1 MTSDTLLA
9 DFLHCVLA
17 GILPLSLEK
26 MAARK
31 SRTATPVPTDLAGRV
46 IPQAIDIEKAL
57 LGALLIEKD
66 AIAKVIDL
74 LTPEAFYE
82 PRHARIYAAI
92 RGLFDQGLPVDLIS
106 VQEAL
111 RRTGDLKDIGPY
123 YLAELTLGVASSAN
137 AETYARII
145 VEKYLL
151 RQIIALSG
159 ELTEKAFQ
167 EEVDAFELL
176 DTAENRLYE
185 LSQHHLR
192 RSVQPGQRVLQ
203 EALALLEKLRHKNQP
218 LTGVPSGFP
227 ELDRMTAGWQRSD
240 LIILA
245 ARPSMGKTAF
255 ALNIARQAAMSG
267 YPVVIFSLEMSALQ
281 LMYRFISM
289 EVEISS
295 ELLRTGK
302 IPPDLWLT
310 LPQKL
315 ERLAQAPIFI
325 DDTPSITIYDLRA
338 KCRRLKAEKDIQL
351 VMIDYLQLMGT
362 TQRAANREQEIASI
376 SRSLKALARELEVP
390 IIALSQL
397 SRAVET
403 RGGDRRPQ
411 LSDLRESGSLEQDAD
426 VVLFLYRP
434 EYYGIMQDEE
444 GNPTQGITEVLLS
457 KQRNGPI
464 GRIRL
469 RFISDCMRFLSIE
482 PTLIP
487 GENGGYTFSSRA
499 NELPSPPEDDDPLPP
514 F

>member
-1 MTSDTLLA
+1 M
-9 DFLHCVLA
+9 
-17 GILPLSLEK
+17 
-26 MAARK
+26 ARK
-31 SRTATPVPTDLAGRV
+31 VKAAATAEVQGRLV
-46 IPQAIDIEKAL
+46 PQALEVERAL

-66 AIAKVIDL
+66 AIAKVVDL
-74 LTPEAFYE
+74 LHAEAFYD
-82 PRHARIYAAI
+82 PRHQKIYAAI
-92 RGLFDQGLPVDLIS
+92 RSLFDQGLPVDLIS
-106 VQEAL
+106 ATEAL
-111 RRTGDLKDIGPY
+111 RRQGHLKEIGPY

-151 RQIIALSG
+151 RQLISLAG

-167 EEVDAFELL
+167 EETDAFELL
-176 DTAENRLYE
+176 DAAENRLYE

-192 RSVQPGQRVLQ
+192 RSVQPAQRVLQ
-203 EALALLEKLRHKNQP
+203 ETLMVLERLRQKNQP

-227 ELDRMTAGWQRSD
+227 ELDRMTAGWQKSD

-255 ALNIARQAAMSG
+255 ALNLARNAAFAG

-281 LMYRFISM
+281 LMYRFISL

-295 ELLRTGK
+295 EKLRTGQ
-302 IPPDLWLT
+302 ISPELWLT

-315 ERLAQAPIFI
+315 ERLARAPLYI

-351 VMIDYLQLMGT
+351 VILDYLQLMGT
-362 TQRAANREQEIASI
+362 TQRSANREQEVAAI
-376 SRSLKALARELEVP
+376 SRSLKALARELEIPV
-390 IIALSQL
+390 IALSQL
-397 SRAVET
+397 SRAVEA

-426 VVLFLYRP
+426 AVLFLYRP
-434 EYYGIMQDEE
+434 EYYGILQDEE
-444 GNPTQGITEVLLS
+444 GNSTHGITEVLLS

-464 GRIRL
+464 GKVRL
-469 RFISDCMRFLSIE
+469 HFLSEYMRFYSV
-482 PTLIP
+482 
-487 GENGGYTFSSRA
+487 ENMATSSGYTLSSRA
-499 NELPSPPEDDDPLPP
+499 NDLPPSPDEEDLPP

>member
-1 MTSDTLLA
+1 MASRKAKTAAPTS
-9 DFLHCVLA
+9 
-17 GILPLSLEK
+17 S
-26 MAARK
+26 
-31 SRTATPVPTDLAGRV
+31 DLTGRV

-66 AIAKVIDL
+66 AIAKVVDL
-74 LTPEAFYE
+74 LHPETFYD
-82 PRHARIYAAI
+82 PRHQKIYRAI
-92 RGLFDQGLPVDLIS
+92 RSLFEQGLPVDLLS
-106 VQEAL
+106 TTEVL
-111 RRTGDLKDIGPY
+111 RRSGDLNEIGPY

-137 AETYARII
+137 AETYARLL

-151 RQIIALSG
+151 RQVIALAG

-167 EEVDAFELL
+167 EETDAFDLL
-176 DTAENRLYE
+176 DAAENRLYE

-192 RSVQPGQRVLQ
+192 RTVQPAQRVLQ
-203 EALALLEKLRHKNQP
+203 ETLAVLEKLRQKNQP

-227 ELDRMTAGWQRSD
+227 ELDRMTAGWQKSD

-255 ALNIARQAAMSG
+255 ALNLAHHAALNG
-267 YPVVIFSLEMSALQ
+267 YPVALFSLEMSALQ
-281 LMYRFISM
+281 LMYRLISL

-295 ELLRTGK
+295 ERLRTGQ
-302 IPPDLWLT
+302 IPPDLWLA

-315 ERLAQAPIFI
+315 ERLAQAPLFI

-362 TQRAANREQEIASI
+362 TQRTANREQEIASI

-434 EYYGIMQDEE
+434 EYYGILQDEE
-444 GNPTQGITEVLLS
+444 GQPTQGITEVLLS

-464 GRIRL
+464 GKVRL
-469 RFISDCMRFLSIE
+469 RFINEYMRFLSLE
-482 PTLIP
+482 PSLLSAGPSSYTLP
-487 GENGGYTFSSRA
+487 SRA
-499 NELPSPPEDDDPLPP
+499 NDLPEEDDLPP

>member
-1 MTSDTLLA
+1 MPSRKTTTPA
-9 DFLHCVLA
+9 
-17 GILPLSLEK
+17 LPEI
-26 MAARK
+26 
-31 SRTATPVPTDLAGRV
+31 AGRV
-46 IPQAIDIEKAL
+46 VPQAVEVEKAL

-74 LTPEAFYE
+74 ITPEVFYD
-82 PRHARIYAAI
+82 PRHQRIYAAI
-92 RGLFDQGLPVDLIS
+92 RGIFDQGLPIDLLS
-106 VQEAL
+106 VTEAL
-111 RRTGDLKDIGPY
+111 KRAGTFKDVGPY

-137 AETYARII
+137 AETYARIL

-151 RQIIALSG
+151 RQMIAISA
-159 ELTEKAFQ
+159 EVTEKAFH
-167 EEVDAFELL
+167 EETDAFELL
-176 DTAENRLYE
+176 DMAENRLYE

-192 RSVQPGQRVLQ
+192 RSIQPAQRVLQ
-203 EALALLEKLRHKNQP
+203 ETLSLLEKLRQRNQP

-227 ELDRMTAGWQRSD
+227 ELDRMTAGWQKSD

-255 ALNIARQAAMSG
+255 ALNIARHAALSG
-267 YPVVIFSLEMSALQ
+267 YATAIFSLEMSALQ

-289 EVEISS
+289 EVEINS
-295 ELLRTGK
+295 EALRTGQ
-302 IPPDLWLT
+302 IPPDLWLA

-315 ERLAQAPIFI
+315 ERLAQAPIYI

-351 VMIDYLQLMGT
+351 VMIDYLQLMGSVQKAPT
-362 TQRAANREQEIASI
+362 REQEIASI
-376 SRSLKALARELEVP
+376 SRSLKALARELDVP

-397 SRAVET
+397 SRAVEM

-426 VVLFLYRP
+426 VVIFLYRP
-434 EYYGIMQDEE
+434 EYYGILQDEE

-464 GRIRL
+464 GKVRL
-469 RFISDCMRFLSIE
+469 RFMSDYMRFLSLE
-482 PTLIP
+482 ATPSLLP
-487 GENGGYTFSSRA
+487 SGGYTLSSRA
-499 NELPSPPEDDDPLPP
+499 NDLPLHPSDEEEDPPP

>member
-1 MTSDTLLA
+1 MAVRKTKGTTAVGTD
-9 DFLHCVLA
+9 VL
-17 GILPLSLEK
+17 
-26 MAARK
+26 
-31 SRTATPVPTDLAGRV
+31 GRV
-46 IPQAIDIEKAL
+46 VPQAIDIERAL

-74 LTPEAFYE
+74 LSPEAFYD
-82 PRHARIYAAI
+82 PRHQRIYAAI
-92 RGLFDQGLPVDLIS
+92 RSLFDQGLPVDLIS
-106 VQEAL
+106 VQEVL
-111 RRTGDLKDIGPY
+111 RRNGELKEVGPY

-137 AETYARII
+137 AENYARII

-151 RQIIALSG
+151 RQIISLAG

-176 DTAENRLYE
+176 DSAENRLYE

-192 RSVQPGQRVLQ
+192 RSVQSGQRVLQ

-227 ELDRMTAGWQRSD
+227 ELDRMTAGWQKSD

-255 ALNIARQAAMSG
+255 ALNLARHAAMSG
-267 YPVVIFSLEMSALQ
+267 YPVAIFSLEMSALQ

-302 IPPDLWLT
+302 IPPDLWLV

-315 ERLAQAPIFI
+315 ERLSQAPIFI

-362 TQRAANREQEIASI
+362 TQRAQNREQEIAAI

-464 GRIRL
+464 GKVRL
-469 RFISDCMRFLSIE
+469 RFISDYMRFLSLE
-482 PTLIP
+482 PSLLPNDSGGFTL
-487 GENGGYTFSSRA
+487 SSRA
-499 NELPSPPEDDDPLPP
+499 NDLPPPSDDDEPFPP

>member
-1 MTSDTLLA
+1 MASRKAKTSS
-9 DFLHCVLA
+9 
-17 GILPLSLEK
+17 LPAPELN
-26 MAARK
+26 
-31 SRTATPVPTDLAGRV
+31 GRV
-46 IPQAIDIEKAL
+46 VPQAIDIEKAL

-66 AIAKVIDL
+66 AIAKVVDL
-74 LTPEAFYE
+74 LHPETFYD
-82 PRHARIYAAI
+82 PRHQKIYSAI
-92 RGLFDQGLPVDLIS
+92 RSLFDQGLPVDLLS
-106 VQEAL
+106 TTEVL
-111 RRTGDLKDIGPY
+111 RRTGDLVEIGPY

-137 AETYARII
+137 AETYARLL

-151 RQIIALSG
+151 RQIIALAG

-167 EEVDAFELL
+167 EETDAFDLL
-176 DTAENRLYE
+176 DQAENRLYE

-192 RSVQPGQRVLQ
+192 RTVQPAQRVLQ
-203 EALALLEKLRHKNQP
+203 ETLAVLEKLRQHNQP

-227 ELDRMTAGWQRSD
+227 ELDRMTAGWQKSD

-255 ALNIARQAAMSG
+255 ALNLAHHAALNG
-267 YPVVIFSLEMSALQ
+267 YPVALFSLEMSALQ
-281 LMYRFISM
+281 LMYRLISL

-295 ELLRTGK
+295 ERLRTGQ
-302 IPPDLWLT
+302 IPPDLWLA

-315 ERLAQAPIFI
+315 ERLAQAPLFI

-362 TQRAANREQEIASI
+362 TQRSANREQEIASI

-434 EYYGIMQDEE
+434 EYYGILQDEE
-444 GNPTQGITEVLLS
+444 GQPTQGITEVLLS

-464 GRIRL
+464 GKVRL
-469 RFISDCMRFLSIE
+469 RFVSEYMRFLSLE
-482 PTLIP
+482 PSLFSASQSSYTLP
-487 GENGGYTFSSRA
+487 SRA
-499 NELPSPPEDDDPLPP
+499 NDLPEEEDLPP

>member
-1 MTSDTLLA
+1 
-9 DFLHCVLA
+9 
-17 GILPLSLEK
+17 
-26 MAARK
+26 MASRK
-31 SRTATPVPTDLAGRV
+31 AKPPSPTTPELNGRV

-66 AIAKVIDL
+66 AIAKVVDL
-74 LTPEAFYE
+74 LYPETFYD
-82 PRHARIYAAI
+82 PRHQKIYAAV
-92 RGLFDQGLPVDLIS
+92 RSLFDQGLPVDLLS
-106 VQEAL
+106 TTEVL
-111 RRTGDLKDIGPY
+111 RRNGDLADIGPY

-137 AETYARII
+137 AETYARLL

-151 RQIIALSG
+151 RQVIALAG

-167 EEVDAFELL
+167 DETDAFDLL
-176 DTAENRLYE
+176 DLAENRLYE

-192 RSVQPGQRVLQ
+192 RTVQPAQRVLQ
-203 EALALLEKLRHKNQP
+203 ETLAVLEKLRQKNQP

-227 ELDRMTAGWQRSD
+227 ELDRMTAGWQKSD

-255 ALNIARQAAMSG
+255 ALNLAHHAALYG
-267 YPVVIFSLEMSALQ
+267 YPVALFSLEMSALQ
-281 LMYRFISM
+281 LMYRLISL

-295 ELLRTGK
+295 ERLRTGQ
-302 IPPDLWLT
+302 IPPELWLA

-315 ERLAQAPIFI
+315 ERLAQAPLFI

-362 TQRAANREQEIASI
+362 TQRSANREQEIASI

-434 EYYGIMQDEE
+434 EYYGILQDEE
-444 GNPTQGITEVLLS
+444 GQPTQGITEVLLS

-464 GRIRL
+464 GKVRL
-469 RFISDCMRFLSIE
+469 RFISEYMRFLSLE
-482 PTLIP
+482 PSLLSGGQSSYTLP
-487 GENGGYTFSSRA
+487 SRA
-499 NELPSPPEDDDPLPP
+499 NDLPEEDDLPP

>member
-1 MTSDTLLA
+1 M
-9 DFLHCVLA
+9 
-17 GILPLSLEK
+17 
-26 MAARK
+26 ARK
-31 SRTATPVPTDLAGRV
+31 AKAAATPEVEGRLV
-46 IPQAIDIEKAL
+46 PQALEVERAL

-66 AIAKVIDL
+66 AIAKVVDL
-74 LTPEAFYE
+74 LHAEAFYD
-82 PRHARIYAAI
+82 PRHQKIYAAI
-92 RGLFDQGLPVDLIS
+92 RSLFDQGLPVDLIS
-106 VQEAL
+106 ATEAL
-111 RRTGDLKDIGPY
+111 RRQGHLKEIGPY

-151 RQIIALSG
+151 RQLISLAG

-167 EEVDAFELL
+167 EETDAFELL
-176 DTAENRLYE
+176 DAAENRLYE

-192 RSVQPGQRVLQ
+192 RSVQPAQRVLQ
-203 EALALLEKLRHKNQP
+203 ETLMVLERLRQKNQP

-227 ELDRMTAGWQRSD
+227 ELDRMTAGWQKSD

-255 ALNIARQAAMSG
+255 ALNLARNAAFAG

-281 LMYRFISM
+281 LMYRFISL

-295 ELLRTGK
+295 EKLRTGQ
-302 IPPDLWLT
+302 ISPEIWLA

-315 ERLAQAPIFI
+315 ERLARAPLYI

-351 VMIDYLQLMGT
+351 VILDYLQLMGT
-362 TQRAANREQEIASI
+362 TQRSANREQEVAAI
-376 SRSLKALARELEVP
+376 SRSLKALARELEIPV
-390 IIALSQL
+390 IALSQL
-397 SRAVET
+397 SRAVEA

-426 VVLFLYRP
+426 AVLFLYRP
-434 EYYGIMQDEE
+434 EYYGILQDEE
-444 GNPTQGITEVLLS
+444 GNSTQGITEVLLS

-464 GRIRL
+464 GKVRL
-469 RFISDCMRFLSIE
+469 HFLSEYMRFYSV
-482 PTLIP
+482 
-487 GENGGYTFSSRA
+487 ENMAASSGYTLSSRA
-499 NELPSPPEDDDPLPP
+499 NDLPPSSDEEEDLPP

>member
-1 MTSDTLLA
+1 MATRKAKGGSPLVA
-9 DFLHCVLA
+9 DLTGKV
-17 GILPLSLEK
+17 
-26 MAARK
+26 
-31 SRTATPVPTDLAGRV
+31 V
-46 IPQAIDIEKAL
+46 PQALEVERAL

-66 AIAKVIDL
+66 AIAKVVDL
-74 LTPEAFYE
+74 LSPETFYE
-82 PRHARIYAAI
+82 PRHQRIYAAI
-92 RGLFDQGLPVDLIS
+92 RSLFDQGLPIDLIS
-106 VQEAL
+106 VTEAL
-111 RRTGDLKDIGPY
+111 RRTGDLKEIGPY

-137 AETYARII
+137 AETYARVI

-151 RQIIALSG
+151 RQLITLAS
-159 ELTEKAFQ
+159 EVAERAFQ
-167 EEVDAFELL
+167 EETDAFDLL
-176 DTAENRLYE
+176 DATENRLYE
-185 LSQHHLR
+185 LSQHHMR
-192 RSVQPGQRVLQ
+192 RSVQSGERVLQ
-203 EALALLEKLRHKNQP
+203 EALALLEKLRQKNQP

-227 ELDRMTAGWQRSD
+227 ELDRMTAGWQKSD

-255 ALNIARQAAMSG
+255 ALNLARNAAMSG
-267 YPVVIFSLEMSALQ
+267 YPVAIFSLEMSALQ

-295 ELLRTGK
+295 EALRTGK
-302 IPPDLWLT
+302 IPPEVWLA

-315 ERLAQAPIFI
+315 ERLAQAPLYI

-338 KCRRLKAEKDIQL
+338 KCRRLKAERNIQL
-351 VMIDYLQLMGT
+351 VMVDYLQLMGT
-362 TQRAANREQEIASI
+362 TQRSANREQEIASI

-426 VVLFLYRP
+426 VVFFLYRP

-464 GRIRL
+464 GKVRL
-469 RFISDCMRFLSIE
+469 RFISEYMRFLSVE
-482 PTLIP
+482 PTILP
-487 GENGGYTFSSRA
+487 PEGGYTFSSRA
-499 NELPSPPEDDDPLPP
+499 NETPLEDEDESSPP

>member
-1 MTSDTLLA
+1 
-9 DFLHCVLA
+9 
-17 GILPLSLEK
+17 
-26 MAARK
+26 MATRK
-31 SRTATPVPTDLAGRV
+31 SKTLSSAPSLSTDPVGRL
-46 IPQAIDIEKAL
+46 IPQALDIERVL

-74 LTPEAFYE
+74 LTPEAFYD
-82 PRHARIYAAI
+82 PKHQRIYSAI
-92 RGLFDQGLPVDLIS
+92 RSLFDQGLPIDLLS
-106 VQEAL
+106 VTEAL
-111 RRTGDLKDIGPY
+111 RRTGELKDIGPY

-145 VEKYLL
+145 TEKYLL
-151 RQIIALSG
+151 RQIISLAG
-159 ELTEKAFQ
+159 DLTEKAFH
-167 EEVDAFELL
+167 EETDAFELL

-192 RSVQPGQRVLQ
+192 RSVQPAQRVLQ
-203 EALALLEKLRHKNQP
+203 DTLTLLEKLRQNNQP
-218 LTGVPSGFP
+218 LTGVPSGLP
-227 ELDRMTAGWQRSD
+227 ELDRMTAGWQKSD

-255 ALNIARQAAMSG
+255 ALNLARNAALSG
-267 YPVVIFSLEMSALQ
+267 YPVALFSLEMSALQ
-281 LMYRFISM
+281 LMYRFISL

-295 ELLRTGK
+295 EALRTGQ
-302 IPPDLWLT
+302 IPPDLWIA

-315 ERLAQAPIFI
+315 ERLAQAPLFI

-351 VMIDYLQLMGT
+351 VMVDYLQLMGST
-362 TQRAANREQEIASI
+362 TKAQNREQEIASI
-376 SRSLKALARELEVP
+376 SRALKALARELEIP

-403 RGGDRRPQ
+403 RGDRRPQ

-434 EYYGIMQDEE
+434 EYYGILQDEE

-464 GRIRL
+464 GKIRL
-469 RFISDCMRFLSIE
+469 RFISDFMRFLSLE
-482 PTLIP
+482 PLLTPSPFGGSYTL
-487 GENGGYTFSSRA
+487 SSRA
-499 NELPSPPEDDDPLPP
+499 NYLPPPSPDIEEDNSPP

>member
-1 MTSDTLLA
+1 M
-9 DFLHCVLA
+9 
-17 GILPLSLEK
+17 
-26 MAARK
+26 
-31 SRTATPVPTDLAGRV
+31 
-46 IPQAIDIEKAL
+46 PQAVDIEKAL

-66 AIAKVIDL
+66 AIAKVVDL
-74 LTPEAFYE
+74 LTPEAFYD
-82 PRHARIYAAI
+82 PKHQRIYAAI
-92 RGLFDQGLPVDLIS
+92 RTLFDQGLPVDLIS
-106 VQEAL
+106 ATEVL
-111 RRTGDLKDIGPY
+111 RKQGHLSEIGPY

-151 RQIIALSG
+151 RQVISLSG
-159 ELTEKAFQ
+159 ELTERAFQ
-167 EEVDAFELL
+167 EETDAFDLL

-192 RSVQPGQRVLQ
+192 RSVQPAQRVLQ
-203 EALALLEKLRHKNQP
+203 EALALLDKLRQKNHP
-218 LTGVPSGFP
+218 LTGVPSGFG
-227 ELDRMTAGWQRSD
+227 ELDRMTAGWQKSD

-255 ALNIARQAAMSG
+255 ALNIARNAALSG
-267 YPVVIFSLEMSALQ
+267 YPVAIFSLEMSALQ

-295 ELLRTGK
+295 EVLRTGQ
-302 IPPDLWLT
+302 IPPEVWLA

-315 ERLAQAPIFI
+315 ERIAQAPLFI
-325 DDTPSITIYDLRA
+325 DDTPSIPIYDLRA

-351 VMIDYLQLMGT
+351 VMIDYLQLMGGT
-362 TQRAANREQEIASI
+362 SRTLNREQEIASI

-434 EYYGIMQDEE
+434 EYYGILQDEE

-464 GRIRL
+464 GKVRL
-469 RFISDCMRFLSIE
+469 RFISDYMRFLSLE
-482 PTLIP
+482 PSLFP
-487 GENGGYTFSSRA
+487 ASNGGSYTLSSRA
-499 NELPSPPEDDDPLPP
+499 NDLPP
-514 F
+514 PPPDTEEDYPPF

>member
-1 MTSDTLLA
+1 MPARRKNASPSLTTL
-9 DFLHCVLA
+9 
-17 GILPLSLEK
+17 PE
-26 MAARK
+26 
-31 SRTATPVPTDLAGRV
+31 PTGRV
-46 IPQAIDIEKAL
+46 IPQALDVERAL

-74 LTPEAFYE
+74 LTPEAFYD
-82 PRHARIYAAI
+82 PKHQQIYAAI
-92 RGLFDQGLPVDLIS
+92 RSLFDQGLPVDLLS
-106 VQEAL
+106 VTELL
-111 RRTGDLKDIGPY
+111 RKTGDIKEIGPY

-137 AETYARII
+137 AETYARIV

-151 RQIIALSG
+151 RQVITLSA
-159 ELTEKAFQ
+159 ELTERAFQ
-167 EEVDAFELL
+167 EETDAFDLL
-176 DTAENRLYE
+176 DHAENRLYE

-192 RSVQPGQRVLQ
+192 RSVQPAERVLQ
-203 EALALLEKLRHKNQP
+203 ETLALLEKLRQNTQP

-227 ELDRMTAGWQRSD
+227 ELDRMTAGWQKSD

-255 ALNIARQAAMSG
+255 ALNLARNAALSG
-267 YPVVIFSLEMSALQ
+267 YPVAIFSLEMSALQ
-281 LMYRFISM
+281 LMYRFISL
-289 EVEISS
+289 EIEISS
-295 ELLRTGK
+295 ELLRTGR
-302 IPPDLWLT
+302 IPPEIWLA

-315 ERLAQAPIFI
+315 EKLSQAPIFI

-338 KCRRLKAEKDIQL
+338 KCRRLKAEKNIQL
-351 VMIDYLQLMGT
+351 VMVDYLQLMGST
-362 TQRAANREQEIASI
+362 VRTQNREQEIASI

-434 EYYGIMQDEE
+434 EYYGILQDEE
-444 GNPTQGITEVLLS
+444 GQPTQGITEVLLS

-464 GRIRL
+464 GKVRL
-469 RFISDCMRFLSIE
+469 RFISDYMRFLSLE
-482 PTLIP
+482 PTLLP
-487 GENGGYTFSSRA
+487 ADSPSGYTLSSRA
-499 NELPSPPEDDDPLPP
+499 NDLPPPPEADDELPP

>member
-1 MTSDTLLA
+1 
-9 DFLHCVLA
+9 
-17 GILPLSLEK
+17 
-26 MAARK
+26 MATRK
-31 SRTATPVPTDLAGRV
+31 PKTTGSQPTDLAGRV
-46 IPQAIDIEKAL
+46 IPQALEVEKAL

-74 LTPEAFYE
+74 LTPEVFYDA
-82 PRHARIYAAI
+82 RHQSIFAAI
-92 RGLFDQGLPVDLIS
+92 RSLFDKGLPIDLIS

-111 RRTGDLKDIGPY
+111 RHTGEIRNIGPY

-151 RQIIALSG
+151 RQIITLSG
-159 ELTEKAFQ
+159 ELTEKAFSD
-167 EEVDAFELL
+167 ETDAFDLL
-176 DTAENRLYE
+176 DAAENRLYE

-203 EALALLEKLRHKNQP
+203 EALALLEKLRNKNQP

-227 ELDRMTAGWQRSD
+227 ELDRMTAGWQKSD

-255 ALNIARQAAMSG
+255 ALNLARRAAEAG
-267 YPVVIFSLEMSALQ
+267 YPVAIFSLEMSALQ

-295 ELLRTGK
+295 EILRTGQ
-302 IPPDLWLT
+302 ISPEVWLA

-338 KCRRLKAEKDIQL
+338 KCRRLKAEKNIQL
-351 VMIDYLQLMGT
+351 VMIDYLQLMGSV
-362 TQRAANREQEIASI
+362 QRNLNREQEIASI

-426 VVLFLYRP
+426 VVIFLYRP
-434 EYYGIMQDEE
+434 EYYGIMQDED
-444 GNPTQGITEVLLS
+444 GQPTQGITEVLLS

-464 GRIRL
+464 GKVRL
-469 RFISDCMRFLSIE
+469 RFISDYMRFLSLE
-482 PTLIP
+482 PTLIST
-487 GENGGYTFSSRA
+487 ENGGYTLSSRA
-499 NELPSPPEDDDPLPP
+499 NELPPMSDDEDAFPP